1 LSSFSSDKAI
11 TDSVALEA
19 GGSLRLSL
27 TVTNGGKP
35 RRPHQAFLTVANK
48 DGSLEESFPL
58 TINDKGKAKFDLVS
72 SASGID
78 AWLTVQTP
86 AKIPT
91 ALLASNSPLAASIVI
106 GSFGTSKPLKSK
118 VFDFSAPVDSSAST
132 STRYGAKPEI
142 HHIFRDDPR
151 SPPKVL
157 TLAFTLAV
165 VACLPGLLIT
175 WAGIGANLSHLPKA
189 LGSAPISHVLF
200 FGSIVGMEFVFFK
213 YYTEWRLF
221 TLLPVAGVVGLV
233 AFLSGSGAL
242 TEVQERRLKGE
253 R

>member
-1 LSSFSSDKAI
+1 
-11 TDSVALEA
+11 V
-19 GGSLRLSL
+19 
-27 TVTNGGKP
+27 
-35 RRPHQAFLTVANK
+35 
-48 DGSLEESFPL
+48 
-58 TINDKGKAKFDLVS
+58 
-72 SASGID
+72 
-78 AWLTVQTP
+78 LTVQTP

-91 ALLASNSPLAASIVI
+91 ALLASKSPLAASIVI
-106 GSFGTSKPLKSK
+106 GSFGASKPLKSK
-118 VFDFSAPVDSSAST
+118 VFEFSAPADSSASA
-132 STRYGAKPEI
+132 SASQRYGAKPEI
-142 HHIFRDDPR
+142 HHIFRGDPR

-165 VACLPGLLIT
+165 LACLPGLLIA
-175 WAGIGANLSHLPKA
+175 WVGIGANLSHLPKA
-189 LGSAPISHVLF
+189 LGAAPVSHVLF